1 MEHTTERVI
10 KLEGKQRELCR
21 RVVKLEE
28 EDDSTRDRFDLVHAR
43 ITKIQVRVAF
53 YAGGGGL
60 VGTLLGLGGLKF
72 FGG

>member
-1 MEHTTERVI
+1 MEQTTERVI

-28 EDDSTRDRFDLVHAR
+28 GDDSTRDRFDAVHAR
-43 ITKIQVRVAF
+43 ITKLQIRVAF